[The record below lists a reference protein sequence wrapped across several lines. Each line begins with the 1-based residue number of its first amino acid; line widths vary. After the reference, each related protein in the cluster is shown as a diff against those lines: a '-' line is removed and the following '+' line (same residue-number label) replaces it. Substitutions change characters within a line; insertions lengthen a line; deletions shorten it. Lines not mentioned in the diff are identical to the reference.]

1 MPRVT
6 IKSKDYAIQDFAG
19 WVIHRMRMLGIK
31 QEELAAELNISQ
43 QAMSVRLNIERY
55 KNGKI
60 KDPFTLGDVLTLFK
74 VLEATDEEKQ
84 RLLTL

>member
-1 MPRVT
+1 MPRVA

-19 WVIHRMRMLGIK
+19 WVIYRMRMLGIK
-31 QEELAAELNISQ
+31 QEALAAELNISQ

>member
-6 IKSKDYAIQDFAG
+6 IKSKDYMIQDFTG
-19 WVIHRMRMLGIK
+19 WVKHRMHILGIN
-31 QEELAAELNISQ
+31 QEELAAELNITQ
-43 QAMSVRLNIERY
+43 QAMSARLNVKQY
-55 KNGKI
+55 KNGKT
-60 KDPFTLGDVLTLFK
+60 KDPFTLGDILVLFK